1 MNVLNVPESD
11 ITLSYDQHGNVHSFI
26 HAVVLSIETGP
37 LMAQADLDL
46 AVQPMLIGNF

>member
-37 LMAQADLDL
+37 LMAQADPATSLRL
-46 AVQPMLIGNF
+46 ALNS